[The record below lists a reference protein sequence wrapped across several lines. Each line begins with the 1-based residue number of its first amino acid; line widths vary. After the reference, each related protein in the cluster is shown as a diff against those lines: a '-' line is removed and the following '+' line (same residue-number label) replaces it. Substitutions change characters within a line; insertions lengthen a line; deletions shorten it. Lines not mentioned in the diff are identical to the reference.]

1 MKQIALPAVI
11 LLVLV
16 SLATV
21 ALWPSASVDADHYRR
36 FRDGQTLYSV
46 LHTEVEPGSAV
57 QDVEKLLGAGVP
69 VTDGVEAVRAGLK
82 QLAIRYHEHYP
93 DGVYETDTFLEW
105 PAGEDSVTLQF
116 RNGWLMNHDP
126 SQFAQYRPKY
136 AVAGYETV
144 PSGPP
149 VSEIAGRSQPNNQR
163 P

>member
-1 MKQIALPAVI
+1 MNQIALPAVV

-46 LHTEVEPGSAV
+46 LHTNIERGSTV
-57 QDVEKLLGAGVP
+57 PDIEKLLGPGAP
-69 VTDGVEAVRAGLK
+69 VTDGVESLRTRVK
-82 QLAIRYHEHYP
+82 QLAVRYPELYP
-93 DGVYETDTFLEW
+93 DGVHETDTFLDW

-116 RNGWLMNHDP
+116 RNGWLMNHNP

-149 VSEIAGRSQPNNQR
+149 VGDIAD
-163 P
+163 

>member
-1 MKQIALPAVI
+1 MKQIALPAVV

-21 ALWPSASVDADHYRR
+21 ALWPSASVDADHYRK

-46 LHTEVEPGSAV
+46 LHTDVEPGSAV
-57 QDVEKLLGAGVP
+57 QDVENLLGTGVP
-69 VTDGVEAVRAGLK
+69 VTAGVESLRARLK
-82 QLAIRYHEHYP
+82 QQAIRYPELYR
-93 DGVYETDTFLEW
+93 DGIHETDTFLNW

-136 AVAGYETV
+136 AIAGYETV

-149 VSEIAGRSQPNNQR
+149 VGDIAER

>member
-1 MKQIALPAVI
+1 MNQIALPAVV

-21 ALWPSASVDADHYRR
+21 ALCPSASVDADHYRR

-46 LHTEVEPGSAV
+46 LHTNIERGSTV
-57 QDVEKLLGAGVP
+57 PDVEKLLGPETP
-69 VTDGVEAVRAGLK
+69 VTDGVESLRTRVK
-82 QLAIRYHEHYP
+82 QLAVRYPEPYP
-93 DGVYETDTFLEW
+93 DGVHETDTFLDW

-116 RNGWLMNHDP
+116 RNGWLMNHNP

-149 VSEIAGRSQPNNQR
+149 VGDIAD
-163 P
+163 